1 MSDMC
6 DTSFCIECGESHCDN
21 PHYTADNEGPFC
33 EGCFEAYEIAS
44 GARGFDD

>member
-1 MSDMC
+1 MC